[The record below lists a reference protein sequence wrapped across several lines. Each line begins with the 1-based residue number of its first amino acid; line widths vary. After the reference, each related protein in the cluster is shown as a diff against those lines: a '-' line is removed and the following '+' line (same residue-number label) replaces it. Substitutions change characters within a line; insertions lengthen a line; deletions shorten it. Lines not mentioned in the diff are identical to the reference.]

1 MSRVFITATGVASPL
16 GSSFLEVMEGIE
28 KGTKGLAHIESF
40 DTSHFPVSF
49 AGEAKSNG
57 RVIKTDSWIDRKALF
72 LEMALEQILSTGIL
86 DRYDPKERFA
96 SLGTG
101 IDYFD
106 LPGYINETVELGAPA
121 PWEKH
126 VKWSIA
132 PATEFVKKLGLRGGC
147 VMNAAACVASS
158 QAIGLAFRKLKRDGR
173 GIALTGGYDSMIAP
187 LHYMGFYRLG
197 ALSTWKGA
205 PQEACKPFDKNRCG
219 MVLGEGA
226 ALYCLEPEATAHQED
241 ILAEVTG
248 YSSTMDAY
256 LVTDPDP
263 GGRYLAKAALEAIHE
278 AGIRPG
284 DIDCVHLHGTGTYKN
299 AISESN
305 AMKIIFGKRGPE
317 IPVFSLKGQTGHLVG
332 ACGALE
338 LLGVIYSLK
347 NQCVPPT
354 VNFQTPDPKAPLNV
368 IRDRP
373 LHMNIRNILK
383 LNSAFGGQNTALVL
397 RRYE

>member
-16 GSSFLEVMEGIE
+16 GSSFSEVMEGIE
-28 KGTKGLAHIESF
+28 KGAKGLANIKSF
-40 DTSHFPVSF
+40 DTSYFPISF
-49 AGEAKSNG
+49 AGEVKANG
-57 RVIKTDSWIDRKALF
+57 EVIKTDSSIDRKALF
-72 LEMALEQILSTGIL
+72 LEIALEQILSTSIL
-86 DRYDPKERFA
+86 DRYDPTERFA

-106 LPGYINETVELGAPA
+106 LPNYINETVALGAPA
-121 PWEKH
+121 PWGKY
-126 VKWSIA
+126 VKCSISA
-132 PATEFVKKLGLRGGC
+132 AKELTKRLELAGGC
-147 VMNAAACVASS
+147 IINATACVASS
-158 QAIGLAFRKLKRDGR
+158 QAIGLAFRKLKQDGR
-173 GIALTGGYDSMIAP
+173 GVALTGGYDSMIAP

-197 ALSTWKGA
+197 ALSTWTGA
-205 PQEACKPFDKNRCG
+205 PQDACKPFDKNRCG

-226 ALYCLEPEATAHQED
+226 ALYCLEPEATARQEE
-241 ILAEVTG
+241 ILAEVVG

-263 GGRYLAKAALEAIHE
+263 EGKYLAKAALEAIHG
-278 AGIRPG
+278 AGLSPE

-305 AMKIIFGKRGPE
+305 AMKIVFGKRGPE

-338 LLGVIYSLK
+338 LMGVIYSLR

-354 VNFQTPDPKAPLNV
+354 VNFKTPDPKVPLNV
-368 IRDRP
+368 IKDKP
-373 LHMNIRNILK
+373 LCMNIRNILK
-383 LNSAFGGQNTALVL
+383 LNSAFGGQNTALVV